1 MAGVGPD
8 DDPTLASTIRL
19 FGSSEALN
27 WVDHH
32 LSPTDPGA
40 EDTAERLWQHDG
52 AFYRVLDPGWS
63 DPKQRFTRTIRL
75 MDTACIHVQA
85 LGDGAVGTLLW
96 RWASPPNWIPYI
108 CVNGAEKLGHWGAGI
123 VSHLPDDRGP

>member
-27 WVDHH
+27 WVDHR

-52 AFYRVLDPGWS
+52 AFYRVLDPRWS
-63 DPKQRFTRTIRL
+63 DPPKQKFTRTIRL
-75 MDTACIHVQA
+75 MDTPCIQVQA
-85 LGDGAVGTLLW
+85 LGYGGSGYFTVETGQST
-96 RWASPPNWIPYI
+96 
-108 CVNGAEKLGHWGAGI
+108 KLD
-123 VSHLPDDRGP
+123 SLYRHLPPKSSQHGLLGPLLP